1 MSANRRAGR
10 TVFFFLSSQPNDCIG
25 GCRHNTFTQDDL
37 YVFVDILVLVQVPD
51 AEAGSLPDGRAFEI
65 HMRGSQTALEKS
77 TDISLSPGDYIITP
91 KHPLATIC
99 VSDELYIDR
108 VLSHSVTPRDSAFRN
123 ALRQRDRGCV
133 ITGVVNDDDD
143 NDWTGMEAAH
153 IWPLGK
159 GSEWIRQ
166 NASRWITDS
175 DSDGFS
181 NELKMNSPQNGIL
194 VSSIAHTLFDSY
206 TLAINPEAGYRIY
219 DFGRNKFGY
228 GGKFMSAT
236 ARQSNNNN
244 NGARD
249 TLLLWHF
256 RQCVLA
262 NMRGA
267 GEPLWDYSPREEG
280 DVVGRLL
287 SSDHTMTRLGEEVEA
302 RLALTSY
309 LPSPSLTNDQ

>member
-10 TVFFFLSSQPNDCIG
+10 TVFFFLSSQPNDCVG
-25 GCRHNTFTQDDL
+25 GCRHTTFTQDDL

-51 AEAGSLPDGRAFEI
+51 AEAGSLPDGGTFEI
-65 HMRGSQTALEKS
+65 HMRGSQTALKKS
-77 TDISLSPGDYIITP
+77 SDISLSPGDYIITP

-153 IWPLGK
+153 IWPLAK

-175 DSDGFS
+175 DGLS

-194 VSSIAHTLFDSY
+194 VSSTVHTLFDSY
-206 TLAINPEAGYRIY
+206 TLAINPEVRV
-219 DFGRNKFGY
+219 
-228 GGKFMSAT
+228 S
-236 ARQSNNNN
+236 
-244 NGARD
+244 
-249 TLLLWHF
+249 LLL
-256 RQCVLA
+256 A
-262 NMRGA
+262 SRGT
-267 GEPLWDYSPREEG
+267 
-280 DVVGRLL
+280 L
-287 SSDHTMTRLGEEVEA
+287 SQS
-302 RLALTSY
+302 
-309 LPSPSLTNDQ
+309 

>member
-1 MSANRRAGR
+1 
-10 TVFFFLSSQPNDCIG
+10 
-25 GCRHNTFTQDDL
+25 
-37 YVFVDILVLVQVPD
+37 
-51 AEAGSLPDGRAFEI
+51 
-65 HMRGSQTALEKS
+65 
-77 TDISLSPGDYIITP
+77 
-91 KHPLATIC
+91 
-99 VSDELYIDR
+99 
-108 VLSHSVTPRDSAFRN
+108 
-123 ALRQRDRGCV
+123 
-133 ITGVVNDDDD
+133 
-143 NDWTGMEAAH
+143 MEAAH

-166 NASRWITDS
+166 NASRWIADS
-175 DSDGFS
+175 DSDGLS
-181 NELKMNSPQNGIL
+181 DELKMNNPQNGIL
-194 VSSIAHTLFDSY
+194 VSSTVHTLFDSY

-228 GGKFMSAT
+228 GGNFMSAT
-236 ARQSNNNN
+236 ARQSNSNN

-309 LPSPSLTNDQ
+309 LPSPSSTNNQ